1 MLPPPRPD
9 VRLRSMEGQPRGSC
23 IQPPGP
29 APKLG
34 SKGHREPRS
43 PASFQSTQNK
53 ADSGKGH
60 GRNDRK
66 NERKPHRSCELK
78 ASSCPVTAPHS
89 SLPSQIHR
97 LRHFPSPPAKS
108 MSTCTL
114 KRTSQEL
121 WCLPGPGMRNFQK
134 AGRTGKRADRTREE
148 GYSGR
153 GLKTSSDPS
162 SRQMENTQM

>member
-1 MLPPPRPD
+1 MSEWHLVPRHLDTQHLHSQLTKSHERTRAGPGHPTEGCCPPPQPN
-9 VRLRSMEGQPRGSC
+9 VPLRSMEGQPQGSC

-29 APKLG
+29 APMLG

-78 ASSCPVTAPHS
+78 ASSCPVTVPHS
-89 SLPSQIHR
+89 SLHSQIHR
-97 LRHFPSPPAKS
+97 LRETLSF
-108 MSTCTL
+108 STC
-114 KRTSQEL
+114 
-121 WCLPGPGMRNFQK
+121 QK
-134 AGRTGKRADRTREE
+134 HEHMHIKKDI
-148 GYSGR
+148 
-153 GLKTSSDPS
+153 
-162 SRQMENTQM
+162 